1 MSIGRVTVLEF
12 QSPEDV
18 DAAEAYYKKIRDQ
31 AFPTLEL
38 VLNIRTGPTSL
49 MSIATYPSYDAAA
62 RNLPARQAFQ
72 KEVRARVT
80 DTFYHEGDI
89 TYFFQNAVP
98 VVEKERQ
105 P

>member
-18 DAAEAYYKKIRDQ
+18 DAAEAYYEKIRDQ

-62 RNLPARQAFQ
+62 RALPARQAFQ

-105 P
+105 L